1 MVIPLNIVRIENSTQ
16 GVRSS
21 TLHQRREIHTGSCRP
36 SVASRPAI
44 HLNQRRNILLTRFRS
59 SNTLKDHNIPVV
71 EEKKGLNKDQ
81 LCLAVTFDRP
91 QKMPCIRIAPFA
103 DGYPVWNDSR
113 TFPFV
118 YGETPKRNVLEDWVI
133 SATSTARVETQVGI
147 KSNLAAILTKL
158 IETFY
163 QENASSLFVRI
174 AKSSDEEYVVVNH
187 RCELDDAALR
197 LNKTPGELQ
206 VLREEQKLSPEEI
219 EAARDG
225 IVYWG

>member
-1 MVIPLNIVRIENSTQ
+1 MIPLNIVRIENSTQ

-21 TLHQRREIHTGSCRP
+21 TLLQRREIHTCNCRA
-36 SVASRPAI
+36 SVASRPGI
-44 HLNQRRNILLTRFRS
+44 HLNQRRNILLTGFRS
-59 SNTLKDHNIPVV
+59 SNILKDHNIPVV
-71 EEKKGLNKDQ
+71 EEKKSLNKDQ

-91 QKMPCIRIAPFA
+91 QKTPCIRIAPFA

-118 YGETPKRNVLEDWVI
+118 YGETPMGNVLETWVV
-133 SATSTARVETQVGI
+133 SATSTARAENQVDI
-147 KSNLAAILTKL
+147 KSNLAAILIKL

-163 QENASSLFVRI
+163 QENASSLFVRV

-197 LNKTPGELQ
+197 LNKAPGELQ
-206 VLREEQKLSPEEI
+206 FLREEQKLSPEEI

-225 IVYWG
+225 IVYWR